1 MTLEKVTDFFLFL
14 IKFACMNLSIFDKSS
29 SSSMDVR
36 MGIYPYN
43 TLLFYLRNVPNLKV
57 I

>member
-14 IKFACMNLSIFDKSS
+14 IKFAFMNLSIFDKSS